1 MSGSTRFEILRRLL
15 AAVADQLVFDHLTF
29 VERGQASALDR
40 GDMDEYVFAAILR
53 LNESIAFRRVEPFH
67 GASSH
72 LGLLCVRKRNRD
84 RTTIVRSPIRSQRC
98 LWEATPGGARQNKAK
113 LEYRDCT
120 RFSRGIQPH
129 DVVSKGSSPLEHF
142 SIRLTL
148 VACVPQVSCDGIVAG
163 RIMKAMA
170 SPQRM
175 PWMWTLAFG
184 YHEDRKPIHGYAPTR
199 EEAMAAFAKSWRRE

>member
-1 MSGSTRFEILRRLL
+1 MTCKTFPICCWRRTRRQVVDEVSGSTRFEILRRLL

-40 GDMDEYVFAAILR
+40 GDMNEYVFAAILR

-98 LWEATPGGARQNKAK
+98 LWEATPRGARQNKAK

-129 DVVSKGSSPLEHF
+129 DVINKGSSSLGHF
-142 SIRLTL
+142 SARLTL
-148 VACVPQVSCDGIVAG
+148 VACADYLRPTGVLRRDRSRPHHEGHGLAPPGAVDVDVGIWVS
-163 RIMKAMA
+163 
-170 SPQRM
+170 
-175 PWMWTLAFG
+175 
-184 YHEDRKPIHGYAPTR
+184 
-199 EEAMAAFAKSWRRE
+199 

>member
-1 MSGSTRFEILRRLL
+1 MTCKTFPICCWRRTRRQAVDEVSRSTRFEILRRLL

-29 VERGQASALDR
+29 VERGQARALGR
-40 GDMDEYVFAAILR
+40 GDMDEYVFATILR

-113 LEYRDCT
+113 LEYGDCT
-120 RFSRGIQPH
+120 RFSRGIQPLG
-129 DVVSKGSSPLEHF
+129 VVSKGSSPFEHF

-148 VACVPQVSCDGIVAG
+148 VACVPQVSCELA
-163 RIMKAMA
+163 A
-170 SPQRM
+170 S
-175 PWMWTLAFG
+175 
-184 YHEDRKPIHGYAPTR
+184 
-199 EEAMAAFAKSWRRE
+199 